1 MISRVT
7 TQAIEVRTLTEQETA
22 VAYATLPIAEIG
34 PWLEKAFREVA
45 VYLER
50 KGAGPT
56 GLAFARYRRSGDGL
70 FEVEAGFPAST
81 PTSGE
86 GNVEPSDLPGGP
98 AAVTVHV
105 GPSDAGESAAH
116 VLQAWVREQGAEPV
130 GEAWEVFFID
140 ATIDH
145 DLATWRTE
153 VIQPFRPRASAGTR

>member
-1 MISRVT
+1 M
-7 TQAIEVRTLTEQETA
+7 RTLTEQETA

-34 PWLEKAFREVA
+34 PWLQNAFDEVA

-50 KGAGPT
+50 KGAGPA
-56 GLAFARYRRSGDGL
+56 GMAFARYRHTGEGMV
-70 FEVEAGFPAST
+70 EVEAGFPAST

-105 GPSDAGESAAH
+105 GPYDATAAATE
-116 VLQAWVREQGAEPV
+116 VLRAWVLEQGGEPI
-130 GEAWEVFFID
+130 GDAWEVFFID

-145 DLATWRTE
+145 DLSTWRTE
-153 VIQPFRPRASAGTR
+153 VIQPFRQSAYADGRGRSSS